1 MQVYVATY
9 AHAFAPVQTITC
21 MCTCSFRT
29 ICSCCAP
36 LPPTQCP
43 FIRGVYLLSGGKKG
57 ASVLGCL
64 LNRVTDVNLSGLCLN
79 EMPEDVQMA
88 ALSTYKLTR

>member
-1 MQVYVATY
+1 MHIHLLLHKLS
-9 AHAFAPVQTITC
+9 HACVSDHFVPFVLVLLH
-21 MCTCSFRT
+21 
-29 ICSCCAP
+29 

-43 FIRGVYLLSGGKKG
+43 FIRGVYLLSGGRKG
-57 ASVLGCL
+57 ASVLGRL